1 MRAHGQPCVTLVYAA
16 VFSLISNQSIPRRLL
31 VLQLGRSS
39 REERRAS
46 PEYAG
51 DAFIA
56 AAVQID
62 QAAFD
67 ALFERYIG
75 PILTYCYYRLEIW
88 EEAEDAAQQ
97 IFANAY
103 GGLGTFRDRD
113 NSFLAWLFTIAHHE
127 VANRKRNHARHPV
140 TSLLAADDLVAAG
153 PTLEELVIV
162 ADRQD
167 RVRAVLATLSSDQQR
182 VLELRFAGLTD
193 SEISRVLGRSP
204 GAVRAI
210 QARAVVHLRDHVEIR
225 SILQEDGNV

>member
-1 MRAHGQPCVTLVYAA
+1 M
-16 VFSLISNQSIPRRLL
+16 
-31 VLQLGRSS
+31 LQLERSS
-39 REERRAS
+39 REESRTS
-46 PEYAG
+46 PDYAG
-51 DAFIA
+51 DASIVA
-56 AAVQID
+56 AAQID
-62 QAAFD
+62 PTAFD

-113 NSFLAWLFTIAHHE
+113 NSFRAWLFTIAHHE
-127 VANRKRNHARHPV
+127 VANRKRNRARHPV
-140 TSLLAADDLVAAG
+140 TSLLATDDLVDAG
-153 PTLEELVIV
+153 PTLEELAIV

-167 RVRAVLATLSSDQQR
+167 RVRALLVTLSSDQQR
-182 VLELRFAGLTD
+182 VMELRLAGLTD

-210 QARAVVHLRDHVEIR
+210 QARAVVHLRDLLEIR
-225 SILQEDGNV
+225 SLRQEDGNA